1 MSTRNNHYREMAA
14 VVKIGT
20 SGFSFDDWKQ
30 SVYPPDLPRSQWLSF
45 YEKELGF
52 KALELNFTYYTL
64 PSPKS
69 FAGISRKTGTDF
81 SFAVKAFRK
90 MTHDIRDQQTGE
102 LIDNKDVFDK
112 FLFTIEPL
120 IKDKKLACILMQF
133 PYSFYATA
141 QNRDYLKIAK
151 DRLKDIPVIV
161 EFRNSAWLREDTFR
175 LLTTWELGYCVVDEP
190 KLKGL
195 MPFVPRATSH
205 VGYFRL
211 HGRNSNWFNAP
222 GSVRYDYLY
231 SAEELGQFIRPI
243 NEIAAH
249 TSSVLVFFN
258 NCHAGSAA
266 KNALMLARMLFNDE

>member
-1 MSTRNNHYREMAA
+1 M
-14 VVKIGT
+14 VIKIGT
-20 SGFSFDDWKQ
+20 SGFSFDDWRET
-30 SVYPPDLPRSQWLSF
+30 VYPPDLPKSRWLSF

-52 KALELNFTYYTL
+52 KTLEINFTYYTL

-69 FAGISRKTGTDF
+69 FEGLSRKTDVDF
-81 SFAVKAFRK
+81 SFAVKAFRN

-102 LIDNKDVFDK
+102 LIDNKEVFEK
-112 FLFTIEPL
+112 FLFTLEPL
-120 IKDKKLACILMQF
+120 IKDHKLACILMQF

-141 QNRDYLKIAK
+141 QNRDYLKTAK
-151 DRLKDIPVIV
+151 DRLKDLPVVI
-161 EFRNSAWLREDTFR
+161 EFRNSAWLREETFR
-175 LLTTWELGYCVVDEP
+175 WLKTWGLGYCVVDEP

-195 MPFVPRATSH
+195 MPFVPRATSDI
-205 VGYFRL
+205 GYFRL

-231 SAEELGQFIRPI
+231 SAEELGQFIRSI

-266 KNALMLARMLFNDE
+266 KNALMLAQMLSDAG